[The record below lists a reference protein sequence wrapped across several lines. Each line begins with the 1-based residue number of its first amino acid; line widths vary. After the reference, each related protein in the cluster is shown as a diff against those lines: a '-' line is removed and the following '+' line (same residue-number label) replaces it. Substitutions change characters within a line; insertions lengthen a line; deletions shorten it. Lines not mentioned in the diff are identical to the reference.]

1 MKVMAI
7 VQARMGSKRLP
18 GKVLKPILGVPMLEL
33 LLGRLSGA
41 KHLNKIIVATTTDP
55 SDAAIGMLTAK
66 LGVDCEFGSEENVL
80 ERYLIAAEKASC
92 GCHRSNNWRL
102 PISRS

>member
-1 MKVMAI
+1 MFEGGEPNMKVMAI

-41 KHLNKIIVATTTDP
+41 KHLNKIIVAT
-55 SDAAIGMLTAK
+55 SFQIRSLK
-66 LGVDCEFGSEENVL
+66 
-80 ERYLIAAEKASC
+80 AECFMMSFC
-92 GCHRSNNWRL
+92 N
-102 PISRS
+102 